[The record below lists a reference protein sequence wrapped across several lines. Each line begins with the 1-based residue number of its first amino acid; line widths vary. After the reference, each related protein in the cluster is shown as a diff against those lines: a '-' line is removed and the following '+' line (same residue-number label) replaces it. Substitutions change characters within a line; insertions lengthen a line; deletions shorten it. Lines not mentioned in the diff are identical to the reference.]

1 MISFTYFGKN
11 KPQDQRASQ
20 KLWGGWL
27 RMKKRLENKGVAKG
41 ILEEMIKLFC
51 ILVVVVT
58 A

>member
-1 MISFTYFGKN
+1 
-11 KPQDQRASQ
+11 
-20 KLWGGWL
+20 
-27 RMKKRLENKGVAKG
+27 MKKRLENKGVAKG